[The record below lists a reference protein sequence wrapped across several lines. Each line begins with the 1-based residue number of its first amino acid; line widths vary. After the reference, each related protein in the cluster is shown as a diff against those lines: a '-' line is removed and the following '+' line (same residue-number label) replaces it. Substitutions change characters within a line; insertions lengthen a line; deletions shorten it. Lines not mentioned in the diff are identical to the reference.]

1 MQKMTRLTDEKL
13 VAAYASGDNTA
24 FDTLLRRHQNR
35 VFTYILN
42 IVKNKD
48 VADDIFQETFVKA
61 IMTIRQGRYTD
72 AGKFSAWI
80 TRIAHNLIIDY
91 FRQEK
96 SENTVS
102 VDNDETDVLNR
113 RDLSEEN
120 IEDVLVT
127 GQINTDVRR
136 IMESLPES
144 QREVLDDAFLSE
156 YEFQGDCRGYRRK
169 HQHCPWAYA
178 LCCA

>member
-1 MQKMTRLTDEKL
+1 MQKMTRLADEKL
-13 VAAYASGDNTA
+13 VAAYANGDNAA

-48 VADDIFQETFVKA
+48 VADDVFQETFVKA

-91 FRQEK
+91 FRQGDRLF
-96 SENTVS
+96 S
-102 VDNDETDVLNR
+102 
-113 RDLSEEN
+113 
-120 IEDVLVT
+120 IE
-127 GQINTDVRR
+127 
-136 IMESLPES
+136 
-144 QREVLDDAFLSE
+144 
-156 YEFQGDCRGYRRK
+156 
-169 HQHCPWAYA
+169 H
-178 LCCA
+178 